1 MSVLTPARVAGL
13 ATLLGVALV
22 AVGLWVI
29 WAPLGVIF
37 VGLALAGYGL
47 LLVDVDKP
55 EELEPAEARDRFLRR
70 VRR

>member
-1 MSVLTPARVAGL
+1 MITPARVAGA
-13 ATLLGVALV
+13 ATILGVILV
-22 AVGLWVI
+22 AIGLAAMWP
-29 WAPLGVIF
+29 PLGVVF
-37 VGLALAGYGL
+37 VGLALAAYGL